1 MSAGASGVRFDNGRL
16 LSTAP
21 HLLALAALG
30 VAAGAINAAAGGG
43 SLLTFPALVALGLPA
58 LTANIS
64 NSVAQTPGYLVI
76 AHGYR
81 RELVGQRERIALLVP
96 PAVVGGALGVALLEL
111 GSRATFRAVAPA
123 LVLAACVL
131 LVLQDRLREFIRRT
145 STDRASRTG
154 LRLGVLLAGAYTAYF
169 GAAAGV
175 LLLAVLGTFLHDELQ
190 RLNALSRMLILIIS
204 ALAAIVF
211 VVLGPIS
218 WVAVLVL
225 APTTMIGGRLGVV
238 LVRRFSSDAL
248 RACVLVIGVAA
259 SVYLIATS
267 W

>member
-1 MSAGASGVRFDNGRL
+1 VRGVLGFDNARL
-16 LSTAP
+16 LSTVP
-21 HLLALAALG
+21 HLLALASLG
-30 VAAGAINAAAGGG
+30 VVAGALNAAAGGG

-64 NSVAQTPGYLVI
+64 NSVAQTPGYLAI

-81 RELVGQRERIALLVP
+81 RELAGQRGRIRLLAP
-96 PAVVGGALGVALLEL
+96 PAVLGGALGVALLEL
-111 GSRATFRAVAPA
+111 GSRSTFRALAPV
-123 LVLAACVL
+123 LVLTACGL
-131 LVLQDRLREFIRRT
+131 LVVQSHLRDFIRRS
-145 STDRASRTG
+145 STEHASRTG
-154 LRLGVLLAGAYTAYF
+154 LRLCVMVAGAYTAYF

-175 LLLAVLGTFLHDELQ
+175 LMLAVLGTFVHDELQ
-190 RLNALSRMLILIIS
+190 RLNALSRLLILIVS

-211 VVLGPIS
+211 IVLGPIS

-225 APTTMIGGRLGVV
+225 APTTMIGGRLGVA
-238 LVRRFSSDAL
+238 LVRRFSAGVL
-248 RACVLVIGVAA
+248 RACVLLIGIAA